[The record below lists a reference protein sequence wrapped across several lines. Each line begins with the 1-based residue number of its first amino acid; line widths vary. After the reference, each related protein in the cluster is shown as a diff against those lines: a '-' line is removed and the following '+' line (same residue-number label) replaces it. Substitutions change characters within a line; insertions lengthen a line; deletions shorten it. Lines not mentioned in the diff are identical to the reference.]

1 MKDKVSLKG
10 VIRKSMLRARK
21 FDSDS
26 FFFPLIRNI
35 LFGDTILLKLQFFF
49 FALNKVVLH
58 VFLIGFFDLI
68 YLVHILK
75 TLSFLRSLEVLEVD
89 IVSEIS
95 LLPDLADSSRFFAF
109 WKLLISCR
117 EGRLWTFD
125 RIDDL
130 DTFKADNLIIVS
142 LD

>member
-21 FDSDS
+21 LDSDS

-95 LLPDLADSSRFFAF
+95 LLPDLADSSCLFAL
-109 WKLLISCR
+109 WSLLISCR
-117 EGRLWTFD
+117 LWKLY